1 MDRKKN
7 KKVRNVWQK
16 KVAAEMVKI
25 QKRWKNEYGI
35 NIDSAY
41 QLEKTFGMNRRTWS
55 KLVSGEADDTVTFK
69 SVMEMYFRISLAAKV
84 LLSPQHGNK
93 EQLLLIRTIHY
104 SFCDI
109 ITFPPYLCD
118 RIKEML
124 CLFFMLK
131 RMAFKK
137 CVFLPC
143 YQYYVF
149 IRRRVFLLSSK
160 ETSQRKEPP
169 SRVPHM
175 GDTNHSPSLVHT
187 LR

>member
-1 MDRKKN
+1 MDKKKN

-55 KLVSGEADDTVTFK
+55 KLVSGEADDTVTFI
-69 SVMEMYFRISLAAKV
+69 SVMEMYFRISFVAKA
-84 LLSPQHGNK
+84 LLLPQHGNK

-137 CVFLPC
+137 CVFSFRTFLSPN
-143 YQYYVF
+143 
-149 IRRRVFLLSSK
+149 RVCC
-160 ETSQRKEPP
+160 TR
-169 SRVPHM
+169 
-175 GDTNHSPSLVHT
+175 
-187 LR
+187 